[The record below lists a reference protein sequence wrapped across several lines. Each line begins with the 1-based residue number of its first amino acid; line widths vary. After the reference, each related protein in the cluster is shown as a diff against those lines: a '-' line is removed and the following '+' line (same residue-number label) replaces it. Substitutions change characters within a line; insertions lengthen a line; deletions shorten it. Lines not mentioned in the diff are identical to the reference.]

1 MEKAEYKENVM
12 GKPLAGMR
20 ILDLTQYVSGSMC
33 TLLLCDYGAE
43 VIKIEKPQAQGG
55 TTEEEKC
62 ARATF
67 HRGKK
72 SIFLHMG
79 EEKDRSV
86 FWDLCKKADALV
98 ENFRPGTMERWGIT
112 YDTLRNVNPSI
123 VYTSI
128 SGYGQ
133 TGPYAGRGA
142 SDATIQAESGIMSI
156 TGPRGKESVKCGAE
170 VSSYMSAMMG
180 CIGTMMGVIGAK
192 RTGEGRRV
200 DISMMDTTMMCLEN
214 QLAVYMRDDKVPKP
228 MGNSYDLFAP
238 VGLYNTKDQK
248 EFMLSVGT
256 DGQWRLLCEAL
267 SRPEWIDDP
276 RYVTNMRRVANLPE
290 LDREIRREFETYDR
304 EELSEKLQSRHCVYG
319 NINDLAGVAKHP
331 QTMERKMIFTASYPD
346 GSTYRVPGNPIQMSG
361 MERQTEYPVYP
372 AGSGNEQ

>member
-1 MEKAEYKENVM
+1 MR
-12 GKPLAGMR
+12 KPLTGMK

-43 VIKIEKPQAQGG
+43 VIKIENPLTQNG
-55 TTEEEKC
+55 TMTEEEKC

-72 SIFLHMG
+72 SIFLNMK
-79 EEKDRSV
+79 EEQDRAV
-86 FWDLCKKADALV
+86 FWKLCKDADAV
-98 ENFRPGTMERWGIT
+98 IENFRPGTMERWGIT
-112 YDTLRNVNPSI
+112 YDALREVNASI

-133 TGPYAGRGA
+133 DGPYAGRGA
-142 SDATIQAESGIMSI
+142 SDAAIQAESGIMSI

-170 VSSYMSAMMG
+170 VSSYMTAMMG
-180 CIGTMMGVIGAK
+180 CIGTMLGMIGAK

-214 QLAVYMRDDKVPKP
+214 QLAVYMRDGIVPKP

-238 VGLYNTKDQK
+238 VGLYHSRDKK

-256 DGQWRLLCEAL
+256 DGQWKALCEAL
-267 SRPEWIDDP
+267 GRTEWIGDP
-276 RYVTNMRRVANLPE
+276 RYVTNMRRVANLQE
-290 LDREIRREFETYDR
+290 LDRELCAEFEKYDR

-319 NINDLAGVAKHP
+319 NINDFEGVAGHP
-331 QTMERKMIFTASYPD
+331 QVAERKMIVEAIYPD
-346 GSTYRVPGNPIQMSG
+346 GGRYRVPGNPIQMSG
-361 MERQTEYPVYP
+361 MERQTEYPVGQMWENRP
-372 AGSGNEQ
+372 EC

>member
-1 MEKAEYKENVM
+1 M
-12 GKPLAGMR
+12 GKPLAGMK
-20 ILDLTQYVSGSMC
+20 ILDMTQFVSGSMC

-43 VIKIEKPQAQGG
+43 VIKIEKPQTQNSAM
-55 TTEEEKC
+55 TEAEKC

-72 SIFLHMG
+72 SIILNME
-79 EEKDRSV
+79 EEKDKTV
-86 FWDLCKKADALV
+86 FWDLCKNVDALI

-112 YDTLRNVNPSI
+112 YDTLKKVNPSI

-133 TGPYAGRGA
+133 DGPYAGRGA
-142 SDATIQAESGIMSI
+142 SDAVIQAESGIMSI
-156 TGPRGKESVKCGAE
+156 TGPRGKEPVKCGAD

-214 QLAVYMRDDKVPKP
+214 QLAVYMRDGIVPKP

-238 VGLYNTKDQK
+238 VGLYHSRDKK

-256 DGQWRLLCEAL
+256 DGQWRALCEAL
-267 SRPEWIDDP
+267 GKAEWVEDP
-276 RYVTNMRRVANLPE
+276 RYVTNMRRVANLQE
-290 LDREIRREFETYDR
+290 LDRELRLEFEKYDR
-304 EELSEKLQSRHCVYG
+304 EELSKKLQSRHCVYG
-319 NINDLAGVAKHP
+319 NINDFEGVAKHP
-331 QTMERKMIFTASYPD
+331 QIAERNMIFRASYPD
-346 GSTYRVPGNPIQMSG
+346 GSTYLVPGNPIQMSG
-361 MERQTEYPVYP
+361 MERQTEYTVYT
-372 AGSGNEQ
+372 AGSWEGP